1 MNNKAILLLLMAG
14 FLAVFS
20 QHRAFGQESVVDYVN
35 PYMGNISHLL
45 VPTYPTVHLP
55 NSLLRVRPERSS
67 YTDSY
72 IRGLQVVTPS
82 HRLAS
87 VFRISPFQGSVKG
100 LQPIHSYT
108 YDNEKVTPYFYS
120 VFLDGCN
127 IGVAFAPSHQS
138 ALYQINYEGKEE
150 AFMVFHAG
158 NGSLTFDGQAV
169 SGYES
174 LGHETNVYW
183 YLETDLK
190 PRRAGHLSSG
200 EVVFDGTR
208 VKDQADIVLSFG
220 DGVKEVKAR
229 YGISFI
235 SIDQAKKNLRREIKD
250 YDLQSI
256 AARGRDLWNKTL
268 NKIEV
273 KGGTEDQKA
282 VFYTSLYRTYERM
295 INISEDG
302 RYWSGFDKA
311 VHDDGGVPF
320 FVDDWVWDTYL
331 ATHPLRTLIE
341 STIQKQM
348 LSSYIRMAQQSKEGW
363 MPTFPQV
370 SHDMHCM
377 NGNHAVAIFAD
388 AMSKGLDFDTLAAY
402 EACKRT
408 ILEETQAPWT
418 RGKAGAFDQFYKD
431 HGYFP
436 ALNQGEKETLK
447 NIDDWEKRQAVAVT
461 LGASFDDFCLSLL
474 ANGLGK
480 TLDYNYFLN
489 RSHNYRHLFNSETGF
504 FHPRNS
510 EGRFIEP
517 FDYKFSGGM
526 GARDYYDENN
536 GWTFRWDVKHNVA
549 DLISLM
555 GGPEKFSRQLDQLF
569 VEELGMI
576 KWDFLG
582 KLPDHT
588 GNVGQFSMGNEPS
601 FHIPYLYNYAGYP
614 WKTQKRIRSLLDQ
627 WFRNDLMGVP
637 GDEDGGG
644 MSAFVVFSSMGF
656 YPVTPGIPS
665 YTLGSPVFTEV
676 ELALESGNTFKIVAR
691 NSSRENKY
699 IQSATLNGKPL
710 NRPWFSHGDI
720 IHGGELILEMG
731 DKANKSWGVEK
742 SSASQGQESTF

>member
-1 MNNKAILLLLMAG
+1 
-14 FLAVFS
+14 
-20 QHRAFGQESVVDYVN
+20 
-35 PYMGNISHLL
+35 
-45 VPTYPTVHLP
+45 
-55 NSLLRVRPERSS
+55 
-67 YTDSY
+67 
-72 IRGLQVVTPS
+72 
-82 HRLAS
+82 
-87 VFRISPFQGSVKG
+87 
-100 LQPIHSYT
+100 
-108 YDNEKVTPYFYS
+108 
-120 VFLDGCN
+120 
-127 IGVAFAPSHQS
+127 
-138 ALYQINYEGKEE
+138 
-150 AFMVFHAG
+150 
-158 NGSLTFDGQAV
+158 
-169 SGYES
+169 
-174 LGHETNVYW
+174 
-183 YLETDLK
+183 
-190 PRRAGHLSSG
+190 
-200 EVVFDGTR
+200 
-208 VKDQADIVLSFG
+208 
-220 DGVKEVKAR
+220 
-229 YGISFI
+229 
-235 SIDQAKKNLRREIKD
+235 
-250 YDLQSI
+250 
-256 AARGRDLWNKTL
+256 
-268 NKIEV
+268 
-273 KGGTEDQKA
+273 
-282 VFYTSLYRTYERM
+282 
-295 INISEDG
+295 
-302 RYWSGFDKA
+302 
-311 VHDDGGVPF
+311 
-320 FVDDWVWDTYL
+320 
-331 ATHPLRTLIE
+331 
-341 STIQKQM
+341 
-348 LSSYIRMAQQSKEGW
+348 MAQQSKEGW

-408 ILEETQAPWT
+408 IMEETQAPWT

-436 ALNQGEKETLK
+436 ALNQGEKETLE
-447 NIDDWEKRQAVAVT
+447 NIDGWEKRQAVAVT

-480 TLDYNYFLN
+480 SDDYNYFFN
-489 RSHNYRHLFNSETGF
+489 RSNNYRHLFNSQTGF

-510 EGRFIEP
+510 EGKFIEP

-549 DLISLM
+549 DLINLM

-576 KWDFLG
+576 KMIKWDFLG
-582 KLPDHT
+582 KLPDQT

-656 YPVTPGIPS
+656 YPVTPGVPT
-665 YTLGSPVFTEV
+665 YTLGSPIFSEI
-676 ELALESGNTFKIVAR
+676 EIALESGKTFKVVAH

-710 NRPWFSHGDI
+710 NRPWFSHSDI

-731 DKANKSWGVEK
+731 AKANKSWGIE
-742 SSASQGQESTF
+742 SDSAMY